1 MKHYSIRGVA
11 YSWFKSYLKDRKHVS
26 TNGYHSKHL
35 PISLGVPQGSVLGPR
50 SFFIYN
56 NDLNTAIKDCKVHH
70 FADDMTQ
77 ISYILIT

>member
-26 TNGYHSKHL
+26 TNGHHSKHL
-35 PISLGVPQGSVLGPR
+35 SISLGVPQGSVLGPM
-50 SFFIYN
+50 SFLIYI
-56 NDLNTAIKDCKVHH
+56 NDLNSAIKHYKVHH
-70 FADDMTQ
+70 FADGMTQ